1 MLRRSCGIGVSIGRS
16 RAEAVSGEE
25 GRPGSVDQLG
35 PVLALARHGEDD
47 VGVRVPG
54 RVLEVAAPELLERA
68 EQVAAL
74 RSALSGVA
82 ERGIGSV
89 VLVHGE
95 AGIGKTVLVRR
106 FCGQAGGSVRVLWA
120 TCDPLFT
127 PPPLGPLFDIARV
140 VEGELR
146 ERVEAGGQPH
156 EVARAL
162 MDELDGRS
170 SSVVVVEDLHWAD
183 EATLD
188 VLRLCARRIDSVP
201 ALLVLTYRDD
211 GLHRS
216 HPLRSMLGELPSAVC
231 ARHEL
236 PRLSETAVAALA
248 RASALDVGE
257 LYERTG
263 GNPFYVT
270 EVLAAGGGRIP
281 PTVRDAVL
289 ARAAGLSGAAR
300 DVLEAVAVIPQRTE
314 VWLLEALVQRAL
326 DGLDECL
333 ESGMLRGEADGV
345 VFRHEL
351 ARLAIEESLT
361 PHRAVVLH
369 RRALAALAQPAIGPA
384 DEARLAHHA
393 EAAGDSS
400 AVLRYAPA
408 AAEHAAAVGAHREAL
423 QQYERALRFGT
434 SLAAE
439 RRAEL
444 LERFAEE
451 GYLTDMREEALAALD
466 EALAI
471 HRDAGEVLRE
481 GNVLRLRARLEGCM
495 GRTAEALVE
504 AREAIRV
511 LEQLPPGVEL
521 GRAYQVMS
529 QQAMLTHN
537 AGEAI
542 LWGEKAIVLAARLGD
557 TEALAGALNNI
568 GVIELS
574 SGDLAGKE
582 KLERS
587 LDLARDANLPEDAG
601 RAYNNLCASLSE
613 LGRHL
618 DITPYVAEGLE
629 YCQEHGLDAHA
640 RCLIAVKAENQL
652 ARGLWDEAA
661 ETATSLIDA
670 PPSWAIGPIFDASRV
685 RALVRARR
693 GDPDHSTPLA
703 RAQAIAESVGDLGFV
718 APVAAAR
725 AECAWLEGQP
735 QAIDPATGSV
745 FELAL
750 RQRAPSH
757 IGELGLWRWRAGL
770 LDHPPADAGVPY
782 SYQIAGDWA
791 RAASYWRENGCRYQA
806 ALALTDSH
814 DGKALRQAL
823 DELQALGARPAAA
836 IVARRLREL
845 GERCLPRGPRPKTRA
860 NPAGLTTRELEVLAL
875 LAEGL
880 RNAQIADRLVLSG
893 KTVDHHVS
901 AVLRKLGVHSRGEAT
916 AEATRLGLLG
926 S

>member
-1 MLRRSCGIGVSIGRS
+1 MPTDERGAGSIDRF
-16 RAEAVSGEE
+16 RPAV
-25 GRPGSVDQLG
+25 
-35 PVLALARHGEDD
+35 ALVKRGEDD

-54 RVLEVAAPELLERA
+54 RGLEVEAPELLERE
-68 EQVAAL
+68 EQLGALGAAL
-74 RSALSGVA
+74 RQVG
-82 ERGIGSV
+82 ERGAGLV

-95 AGIGKTVLVRR
+95 AGIGKTALVRR
-106 FCGQAGGSVRVLWA
+106 FCGQAGGAVRVLWA

-127 PPPLGPLFDIARV
+127 PRPLGPLFDIARV

-146 ERVEAGGQPH
+146 EQVEAGGQPH

-211 GLHRS
+211 GLHPS
-216 HPLRSMLGELPSAVC
+216 HPLRSMLGELPGAVS

-248 RASALDVGE
+248 GASTLDLGE

-300 DVLEAVAVIPQRTE
+300 DVLEAVAVVPQRTE
-314 VWLLEALVQRAL
+314 VWLLELLVQRAL

-333 ESGMLRGEADGV
+333 ESGMLRGETDGV
-345 VFRHEL
+345 AFRHEL

-369 RRALAALAQPAIGPA
+369 RRALASLAQPAIGAP
-384 DEARLAHHA
+384 DLVRLAHHA
-393 EAAGDSS
+393 DAAGDGD

-408 AAEHAAAVGAHREAL
+408 AAEHAASVGAHREAL
-423 QQYERALRFGT
+423 NQYGRALRFGT
-434 SLAAE
+434 GLAAE

-444 LERFAEE
+444 LERLAEE
-451 GYLTDMREEALAALD
+451 GFLTDLRDEALAALD

-471 HRDAGEVLRE
+471 HRDAGELLRA
-481 GNVLRLRARLEGCM
+481 GDVLRLRARLKSDI
-495 GRTAEALVE
+495 GRTAEARIDVHEAVE
-504 AREAIRV
+504 I
-511 LEQLPPGVEL
+511 LEQLPPGIEL
-521 GRAYQVMS
+521 ARTYAEVSCVTM
-529 QQAMLTHN
+529 QADDAAETI
-537 AGEAI
+537 A
-542 LWGEKAIVLAARLGD
+542 WGEKAIALADPLGDADALAHALNTIGTIELCRGDMGGKDKLEQSLKLALAAG
-557 TEALAGALNNI
+557 
-568 GVIELS
+568 ELRCV
-574 SGDLAGKE
+574 AM
-582 KLERS
+582 
-587 LDLARDANLPEDAG
+587 
-601 RAYNNLCASLSE
+601 AYINLCAGLSR
-613 LGRHL
+613 LGRYR
-618 DITPYVAEGLE
+618 DMARYAEQGIA
-629 YCQEHGLDAHA
+629 YCEQHGLDAWA
-640 RCLIAVKAENQL
+640 KWLVSANAEIQL
-652 ARGLWDEAA
+652 ALGLWDQAA
-661 ETATSLIDA
+661 ETATSIIDA
-670 PPSWAIGPIFDASRV
+670 PTGPEIHWALLV

-693 GDPDHSTPLA
+693 GDPDHRTPLE
-703 RAQAIAESVGDLGFV
+703 RAQAIGEPVGDLQWL
-718 APVAAAR
+718 APNAAAI
-725 AECAWLEGQP
+725 AECAWLEGRQQVIDEATQP
-735 QAIDPATGSV
+735 A

-750 RQRAPSH
+750 RRRASSF
-757 IGELGLWRWRAGL
+757 IGELGLWRWRARL
-770 LDHPPADAGVPY
+770 LDEPPADAGEPY

-806 ALALTDSH
+806 ALALADSH

-845 GERCLPRGPRPKTRA
+845 GERGLPRGPRPNTRA
-860 NPAGLTTRELEVLAL
+860 NPAGLTARELEVLGL

-880 RNAQIADRLVLSG
+880 RNAQIAERLVLSG

-901 AVLRKLGVHSRGEAT
+901 AVLHKLNVRS
-916 AEATRLGLLG
+916 
-926 S
+926 

>member
-1 MLRRSCGIGVSIGRS
+1 VKR
-16 RAEAVSGEE
+16 
-25 GRPGSVDQLG
+25 
-35 PVLALARHGEDD
+35 GEDD
-47 VGVRVPG
+47 VDVRVPG
-54 RVLEVAAPELLERA
+54 RVPEVEAAELLERE
-68 EQVAAL
+68 EQL
-74 RSALSGVA
+74 GALSAAFGEVA
-82 ERGIGSV
+82 ERGVGLV

-95 AGIGKTVLVRR
+95 AGIGKRALVRR
-106 FCGQAGGSVRVLWA
+106 FCSQAGGSVRVLWA

-127 PPPLGPLFDIARV
+127 PRPLGPLFDIARA

-146 ERVEAGGQPH
+146 EQVEAGGQPH

-170 SSVVVVEDLHWAD
+170 SAVVVVEDLHWAD

-211 GLHRS
+211 GLHSS
-216 HPLRSMLGELPSAVC
+216 HPLRSMLGELPSGMS

-236 PRLSETAVAALA
+236 PRLSVTAVAALA
-248 RASALDVGE
+248 GASTLDLGE

-281 PTVRDAVL
+281 PTIRDAVL

-345 VFRHEL
+345 AFRHEL

-369 RRALAALAQPAIGPA
+369 RRALAALTQPAIGSP
-384 DEARLAHHA
+384 DFARLAHHG
-393 EAAGDSS
+393 EAAGDPD
-400 AVLRYAPA
+400 AVVGYAPL

-423 QQYERALRFGT
+423 HQYGRALRFGAG
-434 SLAAE
+434 LAAE
-439 RRAEL
+439 RRAEW
-444 LERFAEE
+444 LERFADE
-451 GYLTDMREEALAALD
+451 GYLTDMREEAVAALD

-471 HRDAGEVLRE
+471 HRDGGELLRAGD
-481 GNVLRLRARLEGCM
+481 VLRLRARLEGCM
-495 GRTAEALVE
+495 GRTAEAVAD

-511 LEQLPPGVEL
+511 LEQLSPGIEL
-521 GRAYQVMS
+521 ARAYAVMS
-529 QQAMLTHN
+529 EQAMLTDN
-537 AGEAI
+537 AGETIA
-542 LWGEKAIVLAARLGD
+542 WGEKAIALADRIDD
-557 TEALAGALNNI
+557 TEALTSALNNI

-574 SGDLAGKE
+574 SGDLAGRE

-587 LDLARDANLPEDAG
+587 LGLARDGNLADDAA
-601 RAYNNLCASLSE
+601 RAYNNLCCTLSE

-618 DITPYVAEGLE
+618 DIAPYAAEGLD

-640 RCLIAVKAENQL
+640 RCLVAVKAENQL
-652 ARGLWDEAA
+652 ALGLWDQAA
-661 ETATSLIDA
+661 ETASSLIDA
-670 PPSWAIGPIFDASRV
+670 PPSWAIGPMFDAMRV

-693 GDPDHSTPLA
+693 GDPDHRTPLD
-703 RAQAIAESVGDLGFV
+703 RAQAIAESVGDLGFI

-725 AECAWLEGQP
+725 AECAWLEGR
-735 QAIDPATGSV
+735 QAEIGPATQAA

-750 RQRAPSH
+750 GQHAPSF

-770 LDHPPADAGVPY
+770 LDGPLTGAGEPY

-806 ALALTDSH
+806 ALALADSH
-814 DGKALRQAL
+814 DGNALRRAL

-845 GERCLPRGPRPKTRA
+845 GERGVPRGPRPKTRA
-860 NPAGLTTRELEVLAL
+860 NPAGLTARELEVLRL

-880 RNAQIADRLVLSG
+880 RNAQIAERLVLSG

-901 AVLRKLGVHSRGEAT
+901 AVLRKLGVRSRGQAT
-916 AEATRLGLLG
+916 AEAARLGLLDP
-926 S
+926 

>member
-1 MLRRSCGIGVSIGRS
+1 MRCDGVLPYNKKVLDGSS
-16 RAEAVSGEE
+16 RC
-25 GRPGSVDQLG
+25 
-35 PVLALARHGEDD
+35 
-47 VGVRVPG
+47 
-54 RVLEVAAPELLERA
+54 VLEVDAPELLERA
-68 EQVAAL
+68 EQLGALGAAL
-74 RSALSGVA
+74 SEVA
-82 ERGIGSV
+82 ERGVGLV

-95 AGIGKTVLVRR
+95 AGIGKTALVRR
-106 FCGQAGGSVRVLWA
+106 FCAQAGGSVRVLWA

-127 PPPLGPLFDIARV
+127 PRPLGPLFDIARV

-146 ERVEAGGQPH
+146 EQVEAGGQPH

-162 MDELDGRS
+162 MDELDRRS

-211 GLHRS
+211 GLHPS
-216 HPLRSMLGELPSAVC
+216 HPLRSMLGELSSAMS

-236 PRLSETAVAALA
+236 PRLSVTAVAELA
-248 RASALDVGE
+248 RASTLDVGE
-257 LYERTG
+257 LYARTG

-300 DVLEAVAVIPQRTE
+300 DVLEAVAVVPQRTE

-345 VFRHEL
+345 AFRHEL

-369 RRALAALAQPAIGPA
+369 RRALVALAQPANGSP
-384 DEARLAHHA
+384 DLVRLAHHA
-393 EAAGDSS
+393 EAAGDTG

-423 QQYERALRFGT
+423 HQYGRALRF
-434 SLAAE
+434 AAGLSGA

-444 LERFAEE
+444 LERLADE
-451 GYLTDMREEALAALD
+451 GFVTDMRDEALAALD

-471 HRDAGEVLRE
+471 HRDARKLIRAGD
-481 GNVLRLRARLEGCM
+481 VLRLRARVKSDM
-495 GRTAEALVE
+495 GRTAEARVDL
-504 AREAIRV
+504 REATDI
-511 LEQLPPGVEL
+511 LEQLPPGIEL
-521 GRAYQVMS
+521 ARTYAEQSCLALQASDDDQTLAWGR
-529 QQAMLTHN
+529 
-537 AGEAI
+537 
-542 LWGEKAIVLAARLGD
+542 KAIVLSERLGGD
-557 TEALAGALNNI
+557 TDTLAHALNTT
-568 GVIELS
+568 GFVELAR
-574 SGDLAGKE
+574 GDMEGQE

-587 LDLARDANLPEDAG
+587 LELARSAGELRYVAMGYINLSAALF
-601 RAYNNLCASLSE
+601 R
-613 LGRHL
+613 LGRYP
-618 DITPYVAEGLE
+618 DTARCAEAGIE
-629 YCQEHGLDAHA
+629 YCEQQGLDAWKKWLLGH
-640 RCLIAVKAENQL
+640 KAEAEL
-652 ARGLWDEAA
+652 ALGLWDQAA
-661 ETATSLIDA
+661 GAATAILDA
-670 PPSWAIGPIFDASRV
+670 PTSTKSAVHCALLV

-693 GDPDHSTPLA
+693 GDPDHRTPLE
-703 RAQAIAESVGDLGFV
+703 RAKAIGESVGDLQFL
-718 APVAAAR
+718 APDAAAG
-725 AECAWLEGQP
+725 AECAWLEGRQSE
-735 QAIDPATGSV
+735 IGPATQAA

-750 RQRAPSH
+750 RQRAPAF

-770 LDHPPADAGVPY
+770 MDASPAGAGEPY
-782 SYQIAGDWA
+782 SFQIAGEWE
-791 RAASYWRENGCRYQA
+791 RAASYWRENGCRYEA
-806 ALALTDSH
+806 ALAVADSH

-836 IVARRLREL
+836 IIARRLREL
-845 GERCLPRGPRPKTRA
+845 GERGLPRGPRPKTRA
-860 NPAGLTTRELEVLAL
+860 NPAGLTARELEVLRL
-875 LAEGL
+875 LTEGL
-880 RNAQIADRLVLSG
+880 RNAQIAERLVLSG

-901 AVLRKLGVHSRGEAT
+901 AVLRKLEVRSRGEAT
-916 AEATRLGLLG
+916 AEAARLELLG
-926 S
+926 PLE

>member
-1 MLRRSCGIGVSIGRS
+1 MSTEDRLIGSGWAVALVRRGV
-16 RAEAVSGEE
+16 
-25 GRPGSVDQLG
+25 
-35 PVLALARHGEDD
+35 DD

-54 RVLEVAAPELLERA
+54 RVPEVEGAELLERE
-68 EQVAAL
+68 EQLGALSAAL
-74 RSALSGVA
+74 VGVA
-82 ERGIGSV
+82 GRGVGLV

-95 AGIGKTVLVRR
+95 AGIGKTALVRR
-106 FCGQAGGSVRVLWA
+106 FCARAGGSVRVLWA

-127 PPPLGPLFDIARV
+127 PRPLGPLFDIARV
-140 VEGELR
+140 VDGELR

-162 MDELDGRS
+162 MDELDRRS
-170 SSVVVVEDLHWAD
+170 PAVVVVVEDLHWAD

-188 VLRLCARRIDSVP
+188 VLRLCARRIESVP
-201 ALLVLTYRDD
+201 ALLVLTYRDE
-211 GLHRS
+211 GLHPS
-216 HPLRSMLGELPSAVC
+216 HPLRSMLGDLPSARR

-236 PRLSETAVAALA
+236 SRLSEAGVAALA
-248 RASALDVGE
+248 ASSAVDVGE
-257 LYERTG
+257 LFERTG

-270 EVLAAGGGRIP
+270 EVLASGGGRIP

-300 DVLEAVAVIPQRTE
+300 DVLEAVAVVPQRTE

-361 PHRAVVLH
+361 PHRAIVLH
-369 RRALAALAQPAIGPA
+369 RRALAALAEPRLGIQ
-384 DEARLAHHA
+384 DSARLAHHA
-393 EAAGDSS
+393 EAAGDAD

-408 AAEHAAAVGAHREAL
+408 AAEQAAAVGAHREAL
-423 QQYERALRFGT
+423 HQYGRALRFAAG
-434 SLAAE
+434 LAAE
-439 RRAEL
+439 QRADL
-444 LERFAEE
+444 LERYADE
-451 GYLTDMREEALAALD
+451 GYLTDMREEAVAALD

-471 HRDAGEVLRE
+471 HRDAGELLRT

-495 GRTAEALVE
+495 GRTAEAVAD

-511 LEQLPPGVEL
+511 LEQFPPGIDL
-521 GRAYQVMS
+521 ARAYAMLS
-529 QQAMLTHN
+529 EQAMLTDN
-537 AGEAI
+537 AAETIA
-542 LWGEKAIVLAARLGD
+542 WGQKAIVLADQIND
-557 TEALAGALNNI
+557 TEALANALNNI

-587 LDLARDANLPEDAG
+587 LDLARDGNLVEDAA
-601 RAYNNLCASLSE
+601 RAYNNLCCSLSE

-618 DITPYVAEGLE
+618 EIAPYAAEGLE
-629 YCQEHGLDAHA
+629 FCQEHGLDAHA
-640 RCLIAVKAENQL
+640 RCLLAVKAENQL
-652 ARGLWDEAA
+652 ARSLWDQAA

-670 PPSWAIGPIFDASRV
+670 PPSWVVGPIFDALRV
-685 RALVRARR
+685 RTLIRARR
-693 GDPDHSTPLA
+693 GDPDHSTPLD
-703 RAQAIAESVGDLGFV
+703 RAQVIAESVGDLAFL

-725 AECAWLEGQP
+725 AECAWLEGRQP
-735 QAIDPATGSV
+735 QAIDAATCSA
-745 FELAL
+745 FDLAL
-750 RQRAPSH
+750 RQRTPSF

-770 LDHPPADAGVPY
+770 LDEPPADAGEPY
-782 SYQIAGDWA
+782 AYQIAGDWE
-791 RAASYWRENGCRYQA
+791 RAASYWHENGCRYHT
-806 ALALTDSH
+806 ALALADSH
-814 DGKALRQAL
+814 HGKALRQAL

-845 GERCLPRGPRPKTRA
+845 GERGVPRGPRPTTRA
-860 NPAGLTTRELEVLAL
+860 NPAGLTARELEVLEL
-875 LAEGL
+875 LVQGL
-880 RNAQIADRLVLSG
+880 RNAQIAERLVLSG

-901 AVLRKLGVHSRGEAT
+901 AVLRKLDVRSRGEAT
-916 AEATRLGLLG
+916 VAAARLGLLG
-926 S
+926 P

>member
-1 MLRRSCGIGVSIGRS
+1 MSMQERRSGSIDRF
-16 RAEAVSGEE
+16 
-25 GRPGSVDQLG
+25 RPTV
-35 PVLALARHGEDD
+35 ALVKCGEDD

-54 RVLEVAAPELLERA
+54 RVLELDAPELLERE
-68 EQVAAL
+68 EQLGALGAAL
-74 RSALSGVA
+74 TGVV
-82 ERGIGSV
+82 EREVGLV

-95 AGIGKTVLVRR
+95 AGIGKTALVRR
-106 FCGQAGGSVRVLWA
+106 FCGQAGLSVRVLWA

-127 PPPLGPLFDIARV
+127 PRPLGALFDIARV
-140 VEGELR
+140 VEGELG
-146 ERVEAGGQPH
+146 EQVEAGGQPH

-201 ALLVLTYRDD
+201 VLLVLTYRDD

-216 HPLRSMLGELPSAVC
+216 HPLRSLLGELPTAMS

-248 RASALDVGE
+248 GASTLDLGE

-300 DVLEAVAVIPQRTE
+300 DVLEAVAVVPQRTE

-333 ESGMLRGEADGV
+333 ASGMLRGEANGV
-345 VFRHEL
+345 AFRHEL

-369 RRALAALAQPAIGPA
+369 RRALAALAQPAIGAP
-384 DEARLAHHA
+384 DFARLAHHA
-393 EAAGDSS
+393 EAAGDSD
-400 AVLRYAPA
+400 AVVRYAPL

-423 QQYERALRFGT
+423 NQYGRALRFGT
-434 SLAAE
+434 GLAAE
-439 RRAEL
+439 RRVEW
-444 LERFAEE
+444 LERFADE
-451 GYLTDMREEALAALD
+451 GYLTDMREEAVVALD
-466 EALAI
+466 QALVI
-471 HRDAGEVLRE
+471 HRDAGELRRA

-495 GRTAEALVE
+495 GRTAEAVAD

-511 LEQLPPGVEL
+511 LEQLPPGIDL
-521 GRAYQVMS
+521 ARAYAMMS
-529 QQAMLTHN
+529 EQAMLTDS
-537 AGEAI
+537 AGETIA
-542 LWGEKAIVLAARLGD
+542 WGQKAI
-557 TEALAGALNNI
+557 ALADRIDDTQALANALNNI

-587 LDLARDANLPEDAG
+587 LHLARDGNLAEDAA
-601 RAYNNLCASLSE
+601 RAYNNLCCSLSE

-618 DITPYVAEGLE
+618 DIAPYAAEGLE

-640 RCLIAVKAENQL
+640 RCLVAVKAENQL
-652 ARGLWDEAA
+652 ARGLWDQAA

-670 PPSWAIGPIFDASRV
+670 PPSSAIGPIFDALRV

-693 GDPDHSTPLA
+693 GDPDHSTPLD
-703 RAQAIAESVGDLGFV
+703 RAQAIAESVGDLAFLG
-718 APVAAAR
+718 PVAAAG
-725 AECAWLEGQP
+725 AECAWLESR
-735 QAIDPATGSV
+735 QAEIARVTQAA

-750 RQRAPSH
+750 RQRAPSF

-770 LDHPPADAGVPY
+770 LDEPPADAGEPY
-782 SYQIAGDWA
+782 SHQIAGDWA
-791 RAASYWRENGCRYQA
+791 RAASYWRENGCSYQA
-806 ALALTDSH
+806 ALALADSH

-823 DELQALGARPAAA
+823 DELQSLGARPAAA
-836 IVARRLREL
+836 IIAGRLREL
-845 GERCLPRGPRPKTRA
+845 GQRGLPRGPRPNTRA
-860 NPAGLTTRELEVLAL
+860 NPAGLTARELEVLGL

-880 RNAQIADRLVLSG
+880 RNAEIAERLVLSG

-901 AVLRKLGVHSRGEAT
+901 AILGKLSVRSRGAAT
-916 AEATRLGLLG
+916 AEAARLGLFG
-926 S
+926 P

>member
-1 MLRRSCGIGVSIGRS
+1 M
-16 RAEAVSGEE
+16 
-25 GRPGSVDQLG
+25 
-35 PVLALARHGEDD
+35 
-47 VGVRVPG
+47 RVPG

-146 ERVEAGGQPH
+146 ERVDAGGQPH

-400 AVLRYAPA
+400 AVPLR
-408 AAEHAAAVGAHREAL
+408 
-423 QQYERALRFGT
+423 
-434 SLAAE
+434 
-439 RRAEL
+439 
-444 LERFAEE
+444 
-451 GYLTDMREEALAALD
+451 
-466 EALAI
+466 
-471 HRDAGEVLRE
+471 
-481 GNVLRLRARLEGCM
+481 
-495 GRTAEALVE
+495 
-504 AREAIRV
+504 
-511 LEQLPPGVEL
+511 PG
-521 GRAYQVMS
+521 G
-529 QQAMLTHN
+529 
-537 AGEAI
+537 G
-542 LWGEKAIVLAARLGD
+542 
-557 TEALAGALNNI
+557 
-568 GVIELS
+568 
-574 SGDLAGKE
+574 
-582 KLERS
+582 
-587 LDLARDANLPEDAG
+587 
-601 RAYNNLCASLSE
+601 
-613 LGRHL
+613 
-618 DITPYVAEGLE
+618 
-629 YCQEHGLDAHA
+629 
-640 RCLIAVKAENQL
+640 
-652 ARGLWDEAA
+652 
-661 ETATSLIDA
+661 
-670 PPSWAIGPIFDASRV
+670 
-685 RALVRARR
+685 RARR
-693 GDPDHSTPLA
+693 
-703 RAQAIAESVGDLGFV
+703 R
-718 APVAAAR
+718 R
-725 AECAWLEGQP
+725 RCA
-735 QAIDPATGSV
+735 S
-745 FELAL
+745 
-750 RQRAPSH
+750 
-757 IGELGLWRWRAGL
+757 
-770 LDHPPADAGVPY
+770 
-782 SYQIAGDWA
+782 
-791 RAASYWRENGCRYQA
+791 
-806 ALALTDSH
+806 
-814 DGKALRQAL
+814 
-823 DELQALGARPAAA
+823 
-836 IVARRLREL
+836 
-845 GERCLPRGPRPKTRA
+845 
-860 NPAGLTTRELEVLAL
+860 
-875 LAEGL
+875 
-880 RNAQIADRLVLSG
+880 
-893 KTVDHHVS
+893 
-901 AVLRKLGVHSRGEAT
+901 
-916 AEATRLGLLG
+916 
-926 S
+926 